1 MMLNL
6 TDLAAVLGATTG
18 IAVLLAISWWMAGE
32 GDE

>member
-1 MMLNL
+1 MTLTLN
-6 TDLAAVLGATTG
+6 DLAAVLGATIG